1 MAGIS
6 SEQTQDGL
14 RLKIAGEANIL
25 LAGAFRD
32 EALQAIDAGQS
43 LSLDLSAV
51 TSIDLAFAQVVLA
64 TQRACQAQSLGFA
77 LCAGAPAAFSQL
89 LKSAALEHQPWQI
102 KA

>member
-6 SEQTQDGL
+6 SEQTQEGL

-25 LAGAFRD
+25 QAGAFRD
-32 EALQAIDAGQS
+32 EALQAIEAGQA

-51 TSIDLAFAQVVLA
+51 TSIDLAFVQVVLA
-64 TQRACQAQSLGFA
+64 AQRACQAQGLEFA
-77 LCAGAPAAFSQL
+77 LCAGAPPAFSQL
-89 LKSAALEHQPWQI
+89 LKSAALENHVWQT